1 MKIGFTVALLASTI
15 FARPATADQVSA
27 ADKAAITKLEHGL
40 AETMN
45 VDDLPKYYAP
55 DIVLYDMLGNFAD
68 MQGVRRNF
76 VKFFQTVQ
84 SFTNDFVSLTIESDG
99 NLAFAYSVQKDSF
112 TLHTGQVAQT
122 TFRETDCLKKT
133 NGKWLIV
140 HSQLSVPIDFATGR
154 AIMNGP
160 L

>member
-1 MKIGFTVALLASTI
+1 MKFAAAALLLIA
-15 FARPATADQVSA
+15 FAPAAQAAVSA
-27 ADKAAITKLEHGL
+27 TDKAAITELEYGL
-40 AETMN
+40 ARTMN

-55 DIVLYDMLGNFAD
+55 DIVLYDMLGNFND
-68 MQGVRRNF
+68 MQAVRQNF
-76 VKFFQTVQ
+76 TNFFQSVQ

-99 NLAFAYSVQKDSF
+99 KLAFAYSVQKDRF
-112 TLHTGQVAQT
+112 TLKNGQAVET
-122 TFRETDCLKKT
+122 TFRETDCLKKE

-140 HSQLSVPIDFATGR
+140 HSQLSVPVDFATGK